1 VIELAGTW
9 FDGTTSKQ
17 RSAQLKVHGNGEYR
31 LEFDGQVKLGKFE
44 DFELSPALGEIPRQ
58 LTLASGEVFE
68 TRDNAQ
74 LETLEKR
81 HPSQSMLGLVDAL
94 ERHWGAVLGLAASTI
109 ILVWLFL
116 VYGVPAAARNIAF
129 AMPVSLLVATDE
141 QTLTVLDKLYFEESS
156 LDKSR
161 QQQLRER
168 FMAATAVAEE
178 TISILFRGGGKL
190 GANALALPGGTII
203 FTDEIVL
210 LASRDEQLQAVYGH
224 ELGHLAERHAVRRVI
239 QSSLVT
245 IAAVLVAG
253 DASATTDLIGAAPMV
268 LTDLAWS
275 REFERE
281 ADDYALSY
289 MRDQHLSPVHFAHMM
304 QRLEC
309 AQRAEDPLSGER
321 EQFNSCLANE
331 EWLEEEGGNWTSYL
345 FSHPPSIER
354 IQHFLNTPERAAA
367 FE

>member
-31 LEFDGQVKLGKFE
+31 LEFDGLVKLGKFE

-74 LETLEKR
+74 LERLEKL
-81 HPSQSMLGLVDAL
+81 HQPPSMLGLVDAL

-109 ILVWLFL
+109 VLVWLFL
-116 VYGVPAAARNIAF
+116 VYGVPMAARSIAF
-129 AMPVSLLVATDE
+129 AMPVSMLVATDE
-141 QTLTVLDKLYFEESS
+141 QTLSLLDKLYFEESS

-168 FMAATAVAEE
+168 FLAATPAVEE
-178 TISILFRGGGKL
+178 TISVLFRGGGKL

-203 FTDEIVL
+203 FTDEIVR

-224 ELGHLAERHAVRRVI
+224 ELGHLAGRHGIRRAI
-239 QSSLVT
+239 QGSLVT
-245 IAAVLVAG
+245 IAAVLVVG

-281 ADDYALSY
+281 ADDYALAY
-289 MRDQHLSPVHFAHMM
+289 MRDQRLSPAHFADMM

-309 AQRAEDPLSGER
+309 AQRAEESLSTEP
-321 EQFNSCLANE
+321 EQFNSCLANN
-331 EWLEEEGGNWTSYL
+331 EWLDEEGENWTFYL
-345 FSHPPSIER
+345 FSHPPSVER
-354 IQHFLNTPERAAA
+354 IQHFLHAPEPAAA
-367 FE
+367 VE